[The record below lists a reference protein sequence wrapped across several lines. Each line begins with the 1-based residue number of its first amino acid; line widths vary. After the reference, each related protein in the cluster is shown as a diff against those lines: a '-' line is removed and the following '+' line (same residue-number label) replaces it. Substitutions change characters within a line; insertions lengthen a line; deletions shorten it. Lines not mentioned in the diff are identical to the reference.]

1 MYKGTFVFSE
11 HSSGEFAPED
21 GDLIKYDN
29 IVLSDGIQTAK
40 FKNDTG
46 LKKLDIVRGAE
57 VEVDFEIQ
65 FSKTGPKLVAKNIK
79 AVKSL

>member
-11 HSSGEFAPED
+11 HSFGEFAPED
-21 GDLIKYDN
+21 GDSFKYDN

-46 LKKLDIVRGAE
+46 LKKLDIARGAE
-57 VEVDFEIQ
+57 VEVDFELQ
-65 FSKTGPKLVAKNIK
+65 FSKSGPKLIAKNIK
-79 AVKSL
+79 TL

>member
-11 HSSGEFAPED
+11 HSAGEFSPED
-21 GDLIKYDN
+21 GDSIKYDN

-46 LKKLDIVRGAE
+46 VKRIDIARGSE
-57 VEVDFEIQ
+57 VEVEFELQ
-65 FSKTGPKLVAKNIK
+65 FGKAGVKLVAKSIK
-79 AVKSL
+79 AI